1 MMTNLASQ
9 PKLLTGNRVY
19 LRPMNGEDAQMYYEQ
34 LYVAETRRLTG
45 THKFATKE
53 QISRYI
59 EAKSQDSSSV
69 LLLIAL
75 KETDEVIGDIAL
87 QDIDTINRSAG
98 IRIAISY
105 EQHQGQ
111 GFGQEGMQLL
121 LEYGF
126 GVLNLYRIELEV
138 FTFNPRAAHVYE
150 KLGFVREGVKRKA
163 LYYNHQYHDVVT
175 MSMLADE
182 YRAKYSIP
190 ES

>member
-1 MMTNLASQ
+1 MMTIATTQ
-9 PKLLTGNRVY
+9 PKLLTGSRVY
-19 LRPMNGEDAQMYYEQ
+19 LRPINGEDAGMYYEH
-34 LYVAETRRLTG
+34 LYVEETRRLTG
-45 THKFATKE
+45 THKYATKE

-59 EAKSQDSSSV
+59 DAKSQDASSV

-75 KETDEVIGDIAL
+75 QESDEVIGDIAL

-111 GFGQEGMQLL
+111 GYGQEAMQLL

-126 GVLNLYRIELEV
+126 GVLNLQRIELEV
-138 FTFNPRAAHVYE
+138 FTYNPRAAHVYE
-150 KLGFVREGVKRKA
+150 KLGFVREGIKRKA
-163 LYYNHQYHDVVT
+163 LYYHHQYHDVIT

-182 YRAKYSIP
+182 YRAKYGIS
-190 ES
+190 EL

>member
-1 MMTNLASQ
+1 MAIVTSQ
-9 PKLLTGNRVY
+9 PKLLTGSRVY
-19 LRPMNGEDAQMYYEQ
+19 LRPINGEDAGLYYEQ
-34 LYVAETRRLTG
+34 LYVEETRRLTG

-53 QISRYI
+53 QICRYI
-59 EAKSQDSSSV
+59 EAKSQDSSCV

-75 KETDEVIGDIAL
+75 KESDEVIGDIAL

-111 GFGQEGMQLL
+111 GFGQEAMLL
-121 LEYGF
+121 LLDYGF
-126 GVLNLYRIELEV
+126 GVLNLQRIELEV
-138 FTFNPRAAHVYE
+138 FTFNARAAHVYE
-150 KLGFVREGVKRKA
+150 KLGFVREGIKRKA
-163 LYYNHQYHDVVT
+163 LYYHHQYHDVIT

-182 YRAKYSIP
+182 YRSKYCIS